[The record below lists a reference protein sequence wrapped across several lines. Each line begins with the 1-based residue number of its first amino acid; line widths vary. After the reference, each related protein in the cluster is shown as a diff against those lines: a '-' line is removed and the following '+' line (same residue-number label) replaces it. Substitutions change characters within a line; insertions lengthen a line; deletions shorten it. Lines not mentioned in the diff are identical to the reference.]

1 MATLG
6 CNQWALESRRS
17 EKRREAIH
25 FVNNTAFR
33 GLLPL
38 QLGGWNNNSP
48 GNESTGIKVL
58 TLQPVIFFLT
68 FYLLY

>member
-6 CNQWALESRRS
+6 CNQWALESQRS

-25 FVNNTAFR
+25 FVNNTV
-33 GLLPL
+33 LLSLPPS
-38 QLGGWNNNSP
+38 QIGQWNNNSP